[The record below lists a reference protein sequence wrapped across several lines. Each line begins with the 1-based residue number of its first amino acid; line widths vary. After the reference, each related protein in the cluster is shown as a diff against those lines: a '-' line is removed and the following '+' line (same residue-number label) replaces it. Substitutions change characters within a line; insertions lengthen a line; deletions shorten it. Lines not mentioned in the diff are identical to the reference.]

1 MAHTFTDL
9 LVHATFSTKGRMPVL
24 DKQVGPR
31 VFAYMGGIVR
41 ELGGKAFAINGPA
54 DHVHLQMRLPPTT
67 SVSDAMRIIKTNSSR
82 WANEQRL
89 TRGSFAWQTGYGAF
103 SVSES
108 SRDSVTAYVE
118 EQQAHHRQVDFR
130 AEFEALLRRHGIA
143 YDETHLWT

>member
-54 DHVHLQMRLPPTT
+54 DHVHLQMRLP
-67 SVSDAMRIIKTNSSR
+67 RR
-82 WANEQRL
+82 
-89 TRGSFAWQTGYGAF
+89 SFAWQTGYGAF